1 MELIGSAEAHA
12 AANPQGVWERLV
24 DGRRWHE
31 WSPASDWMV
40 VEGPLEAGA
49 FVTIK
54 RKRGRQTA
62 FRVET
67 ADAPHRFALLLSFGP
82 AAQLRIAWTLEPEGS
97 GTLIRQTIETGG
109 RLRRWLTDPQARR
122 GAVAWSDDPARLAE
136 VAAAG
141 VGTSVD

>member
-1 MELIGSAEAHA
+1 MDLIASSEAHA
-12 AANPQGVWERLV
+12 DADPRRVWDRLV
-24 DGRRWHE
+24 DGRRWQE

-40 VEGPLEAGA
+40 AEGPLEAGE

-62 FRVET
+62 FRIET

-82 AAQLRIAWTLEPEGS
+82 VARMRIAWTLEPEGT

-109 RLRRWLTDPQARR
+109 RFRRWLTDPQARR
-122 GAVAWSDDPARLAE
+122 GAVTWREDPARLAAIS
-136 VAAAG
+136 AA
-141 VGTSVD
+141 VGTPVP

>member
-67 ADAPHRFALLLSFGP
+67 ADAPHRLALLLSFGA

-122 GAVAWSDDPARLAE
+122 GALAWNDDPARLAE